1 MRDKIVLTIK
11 KRFIMKKEMKKEIR
25 KRGAYLVMRVMVM
38 GVISAVMMAMASCG
52 GSVKKDGREAQEL
65 SGAGATFPLPFYN
78 VVFEKFAEVNGDV
91 VAYGGIGSG
100 GGVRNLRDKIVD
112 FAGSDAF
119 LSEKEMSEMAEV
131 VHVPTCMGAVVLAY
145 NIDGVEDLKLSGEVI
160 AQIFAGEITMWND
173 ERLVA
178 LNPGVELPAEMIM
191 PVFRSDGSG
200 TTFVFTD
207 YLTKVS
213 EMWAEKYGRGKS
225 VDFAVGQA
233 AKGNPGVAGVIKQTK
248 NAIGYVGSEY
258 AFAQKIAYATIEN
271 QKGEFVKPTAESIS
285 AAASGEIPA
294 DTRCSIT
301 NSDAVGAYPIA
312 TFTWMIIY
320 KEQNYSGRSKEQ
332 AEATLDLLKYVLS
345 DEVQALATEV
355 HYAPLSEKAKEL
367 SMMNLKSV
375 TYDGEII
382 LE

>member
-1 MRDKIVLTIK
+1 
-11 KRFIMKKEMKKEIR
+11 MKKEI
-25 KRGAYLVMRVMVM
+25 KKSSAYLVMRVMVM

-52 GSVKKDGREAQEL
+52 GSEKNGGREAQEL

-78 VVFEKFAEVNGDV
+78 VIFEKFAEVNGDV

-119 LSEKEMSEMAEV
+119 LSDKEMEDMPAV
-131 VHVPTCMGAVVLAY
+131 VHIPTCMGAVVLAY
-145 NIDGVEDLKLSGEVI
+145 NLDGVEDLKLSGEII
-160 AQIFAGEITMWND
+160 ADIFAGEIKMWND
-173 ERLVA
+173 ERLIA
-178 LNPGVELPAEMIM
+178 LNPDVNLPEEAIM

-207 YLTKVS
+207 YLTKIS
-213 EMWAEKYGRGKS
+213 KMWAEKYGRGKS
-225 VDFAVGQA
+225 INFPVGQA

-248 NAIGYVGSEY
+248 NTIGYVGSEY

-271 QKGEFVKPTAESIS
+271 QRGEFVKPTSKSIS
-285 AAASGEIPA
+285 AAASGEIPT

-301 NSDAVGAYPIA
+301 NSDATGAYPIS
-312 TFTWMIIY
+312 TFTWMIVY
-320 KEQNYSGRSKEQ
+320 KEQNYSNRSEEQ
-332 AEATLDLLKYVLS
+332 AIATLDLLKYILS
-345 DEVQALATEV
+345 DEAQALATEV
-355 HYAPLSEKAKEL
+355 HYAPLPEKAKEL

-382 LE
+382 L

>member
-1 MRDKIVLTIK
+1 
-11 KRFIMKKEMKKEIR
+11 MKKIFKSAMT
-25 KRGAYLVMRVMVM
+25 MV
-38 GVISAVMMAMASCG
+38 AALAMVSCG
-52 GSVKKDGREAQEL
+52 GNATNGSREAQEL

-119 LSEKEMSEMAEV
+119 LSDKEMAEMAPV
-131 VHVPTCMGAVVLAY
+131 VHIPTCMGAVVLAY
-145 NIDGVEDLKLSGEVI
+145 NLDGVKELKLSGEII
-160 AQIFAGEITMWND
+160 ADIFAGNIKMWND
-173 ERLVA
+173 GRLAA
-178 LNPGVELPAEMIM
+178 LNPDVKLPNKPII

-213 EMWAEKYGRGKS
+213 PMWKEKFGAGKS
-225 VDFAVGQA
+225 VNFPSGQA

-248 NAIGYVGSEY
+248 NTIGYVGSEY
-258 AFAQKIAYATIEN
+258 AFAQKIAYAKIQN
-271 QKGEFVKPTAESIS
+271 QRGEIVEPTSASIS

-301 NSDAVGAYPIA
+301 NSDAAGAYPIS

-320 KEQNYSGRSKEQ
+320 KEQNYSDRSKEQ
-332 AEATLDLLKYVLS
+332 ALATLDLLKYILS
-345 DEVQALATEV
+345 DEAQNITSEV
-355 HYAPLSEKAKEL
+355 HYAPLPAKAKEL
-367 SMMNLKSV
+367 SMTNLKTV
-375 TYDGEII
+375 TYDGVAI
-382 LE
+382 LQ

>member
-1 MRDKIVLTIK
+1 
-11 KRFIMKKEMKKEIR
+11 MKKIFKSAMT
-25 KRGAYLVMRVMVM
+25 MVAALAF
-38 GVISAVMMAMASCG
+38 VSCG
-52 GSVKKDGREAQEL
+52 GNATNGSREAQEL

-119 LSEKEMSEMAEV
+119 LSDKEMAEMAPV
-131 VHVPTCMGAVVLAY
+131 VHIPTCMGAVVLAY
-145 NIDGVEDLKLSGEVI
+145 NLDGVKELKLSGEII
-160 AQIFAGEITMWND
+160 ADIFAGNIKMWND
-173 ERLVA
+173 ERLAA
-178 LNPGVELPAEMIM
+178 LNPDVKLPNESII

-213 EMWAEKYGRGKS
+213 PMWKEKFGAGKS
-225 VDFAVGQA
+225 VNFPSGQA

-248 NAIGYVGSEY
+248 NSIGYVGSEY
-258 AFAQKIAYATIEN
+258 AFAQKIPYAKIKN
-271 QKGEFVKPTAESIS
+271 QRGEIVEPNAASIS
-285 AAASGEIPA
+285 AAASGVIPA

-301 NSDAVGAYPIA
+301 NSDAAGAYPIS

-320 KEQNYSGRSKEQ
+320 KEQNYSDRSKEQ
-332 AEATLDLLKYVLS
+332 AMATLDLLKYILS
-345 DEVQALATEV
+345 DEAQKITSEV
-355 HYAPLSEKAKEL
+355 HYAPLPAKAKEL
-367 SMMNLKSV
+367 SLKNLKTV
-375 TYDGEII
+375 TFDGTAI
-382 LE
+382 LQ

>member
-1 MRDKIVLTIK
+1 
-11 KRFIMKKEMKKEIR
+11 MKKIFKSAMT
-25 KRGAYLVMRVMVM
+25 LVAALV
-38 GVISAVMMAMASCG
+38 MASCG
-52 GSVKKDGREAQEL
+52 GNATNGSREAQEL

-78 VVFEKFAEVNGDV
+78 VVFEKFTEVNGDV

-119 LSEKEMSEMAEV
+119 LSDKEMAEMAPV
-131 VHVPTCMGAVVLAY
+131 VHIPTCMGAVVLAY
-145 NIDGVEDLKLSGEVI
+145 NLDGVKELKLSGEII
-160 AQIFAGEITMWND
+160 ADIFAGNIKKWND

-178 LNPGVELPAEMIM
+178 LNPGVTLPAESII

-213 EMWAEKYGRGKS
+213 PMWKEKFGAGKS
-225 VDFAVGQA
+225 VNFPSGQA

-248 NAIGYVGSEY
+248 NTIGYVGSEY
-258 AFAQKIAYATIEN
+258 AFAQKIAYAKIQN
-271 QKGEFVKPTAESIS
+271 QRGEIVEPTSASIS

-301 NSDAVGAYPIA
+301 NSDAAGAYPIS

-320 KEQNYSGRSKEQ
+320 KEQNYSDRSKEQ
-332 AEATLDLLKYVLS
+332 AMATLDLIQYILS
-345 DEVQALATEV
+345 DEAQNITSEV
-355 HYAPLSEKAKEL
+355 HYAPLPAKAKEI
-367 SMMNLKSV
+367 SMTNLKTV
-375 TYDGEII
+375 TYDGVTI
-382 LE
+382 LQ

>member
-1 MRDKIVLTIK
+1 
-11 KRFIMKKEMKKEIR
+11 MKKIFKS
-25 KRGAYLVMRVMVM
+25 VMTLGVALAMV
-38 GVISAVMMAMASCG
+38 ACG
-52 GSVKKDGREAQEL
+52 GNATEDGRKAQEL

-78 VVFEKFAEVNGDV
+78 VVFEQFAQVNGDA

-119 LSEKEMSEMAEV
+119 LSEKEMKDMPEV
-131 VHVPTCMGAVVLAY
+131 IHVPTCMGAVVLAY
-145 NIDGVEDLKLSGEVI
+145 NLDGVNELNLSGEVI
-160 AQIFAGEITMWND
+160 ADIFAGNIKMWND
-173 ERLVA
+173 ARLAA
-178 LNPGVELPAEMIM
+178 LNPGVNLPSEAII

-213 EMWAEKYGRGKS
+213 PMWKEKFGAGKS
-225 VDFAVGQA
+225 VNFPSGQA

-248 NAIGYVGSEY
+248 NSIGYVGSEY
-258 AFAQKIAYATIEN
+258 AFAQKIAYAKILN
-271 QKGEFVKPTAESIS
+271 QRGEIVEPTAVSIS

-301 NSDAVGAYPIA
+301 NADAAGAYPIS

-332 AEATLDLLKYVLS
+332 AVATLDLLQYILS
-345 DEVQALATEV
+345 DEAQKITSEV
-355 HYAPLSEKAKEL
+355 HYAPLPAKAKEL
-367 SMMNLKSV
+367 SLKNLKTV
-375 TYDGEII
+375 TFDGTAI
-382 LE
+382 LQ

>member
-1 MRDKIVLTIK
+1 
-11 KRFIMKKEMKKEIR
+11 MKKIF
-25 KRGAYLVMRVMVM
+25 LSVMTLLL
-38 GVISAVMMAMASCG
+38 AVVVVSCG
-52 GSVKKDGREAQEL
+52 SNAVNNGRKAQEL

-78 VVFEKFAEVNGDV
+78 VIFEEFAQKNGDA

-112 FAGSDAF
+112 FAASDAF
-119 LSEKEMSEMAEV
+119 LTDKEMSEMNAV
-131 VHVPTCMGAVVLAY
+131 IHVPTCMGAVVLAY
-145 NIDGVEDLKLSGEVI
+145 NLDGVEELNLSGEVI
-160 AQIFAGEITMWND
+160 ADIFAGNIKMWND

-178 LNPGVELPAEMIM
+178 LNPGVNLPAESII

-213 EMWAEKYGRGKS
+213 PMWKEKYGAGKS
-225 VDFAVGQA
+225 VNFPSGQA

-248 NAIGYVGSEY
+248 NSIGYVGSEY
-258 AFAQKIAYATIEN
+258 AFAQKIPYARIEN
-271 QKGEFVKPTAESIS
+271 QRGELVEPTAESIS

-301 NSDAVGAYPIA
+301 NSDAEGAYPIS

-320 KEQNYSGRSKEQ
+320 KEQNYSNRTKEQ
-332 AEATLDLLKYVLS
+332 AVATLDLLKYILS
-345 DEVQALATEV
+345 DEAQNITSVV
-355 HYAPLSEKAKEL
+355 HYAPLPAKAKEL
-367 SMMNLKSV
+367 SMTNLKFV
-375 TYDGEII
+375 TYDGVAV
-382 LE
+382 LQ

>member
-1 MRDKIVLTIK
+1 
-11 KRFIMKKEMKKEIR
+11 MKKIFKSAMT
-25 KRGAYLVMRVMVM
+25 LVAAITMV
-38 GVISAVMMAMASCG
+38 SCG
-52 GSVKKDGREAQEL
+52 GNTNGSREAQEL

-119 LSEKEMSEMAEV
+119 LSDKEMAEMAPV
-131 VHVPTCMGAVVLAY
+131 VHIPTCMGAVVLAY
-145 NIDGVEDLKLSGEVI
+145 NLDGVKELKLSGEII
-160 AQIFAGEITMWND
+160 ADIFAGNIKMWND
-173 ERLVA
+173 ERLAA
-178 LNPGVELPAEMIM
+178 LNPDVKLPNESII

-213 EMWAEKYGRGKS
+213 PMWREKFGAGKS
-225 VDFAVGQA
+225 VNFPSGQA

-248 NAIGYVGSEY
+248 NSIGYVGSEY
-258 AFAQKIAYATIEN
+258 AFAQKIPYAKIKN
-271 QKGEFVKPTAESIS
+271 QRGEIVEPNAASIS
-285 AAASGEIPA
+285 AAASGVIPT

-301 NSDAVGAYPIA
+301 NADAKGAYPIS

-320 KEQNYSGRSKEQ
+320 KEQNYSDRSKEQ
-332 AEATLDLLKYVLS
+332 ALATLDLLKYILS
-345 DEVQALATEV
+345 DEAQNITSEV
-355 HYAPLSEKAKEL
+355 HYAPLPAKAKEL
-367 SMMNLKSV
+367 SMTNLKTV
-375 TYDGEII
+375 TYDGVAI
-382 LE
+382 LQ